1 MEIQEIEVTIDKD
14 GQVQVQ
20 VRGVKGKKCLDLT
33 KELELALGGQ
43 VATRVM
49 TPEAEEEIEQP
60 LDQNQQTRTG

>member
-33 KELELALGGQ
+33 KQLELALGGQ
-43 VATRVM
+43 VIARIM
-49 TPEAEEEIEQP
+49 TPEAEEESGQEI
-60 LDQNQQTRTG
+60 DQSQQTKSG